1 MIDTIVIS
9 SLLAGVATL
18 AWLYPSTKTPRSMVN
33 SIGRTAPSLLRKRYE
48 QALETLNLSVEPEF
62 VAGIKYGGFLCGLL
76 IALLMLWVGN
86 IPLMMLFAAV
96 ALFAWVYPDQWL
108 RRKEEAR
115 LNELQQEFPVMVTL
129 VRVYARASD
138 LYQALY
144 ITRGALKGEMKR
156 QVDILASELQ
166 VSPLKT
172 ALENFARRCNY
183 PPITNFVSVVLFGI
197 TTGANVDH
205 ILDSFARRAYEARV
219 NDIKR
224 KIKAQPIIMSILP
237 ATMMFSLMIL
247 FIFPMFTSI
256 IERIR
261 GFL

>member
-1 MIDTIVIS
+1 MTRLFIIP
-9 SLLAGVATL
+9 SLLAGIAVF
-18 AWLYPSTKTPRSMVN
+18 AWVYPAKSPKNILSG
-33 SIGRTAPSLLRKRYE
+33 IGRAAPRFTRKRYE
-48 QALETLNLSVEPEF
+48 RVLDVLNHPMEPEMM
-62 VAGIKYGGFLCGLL
+62 AGIKFGGLILGVVLGVLALWLYGIQ
-76 IALLMLWVGN
+76 IAVVF
-86 IPLMMLFAAV
+86 FAL

-108 RRKEEAR
+108 RRKEEKRQADLHR
-115 LNELQQEFPVMVTL
+115 EFPLMVTL

-138 LYQALY
+138 LYQALH
-144 ITRGALKGEMKR
+144 IARGALKGELRREMDLL
-156 QVDILASELQ
+156 VSELQ
-166 VSPLKT
+166 VAPLRQ
-172 ALENFARRCNY
+172 ALENFAARCNC

-237 ATMMFSLMIL
+237 AVMMFSLMIL
-247 FIFPMFTSI
+247 FIVPMFANI